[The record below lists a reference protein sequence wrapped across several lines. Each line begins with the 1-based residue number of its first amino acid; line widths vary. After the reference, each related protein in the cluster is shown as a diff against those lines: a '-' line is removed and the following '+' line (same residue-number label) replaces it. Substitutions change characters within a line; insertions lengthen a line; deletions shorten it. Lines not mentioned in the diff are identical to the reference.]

1 MRKSKTKDSKYP
13 EDDRDLKVYEDWEAG
28 PAHYDFRNKKRFDNR
43 SVREREGYRHPTL
56 PALLLLSEGRKT
68 SGIVI
73 CIAFQIPS
81 ECRASDGQNRSVPSA
96 RL

>member
-43 SVREREGYRHPTL
+43 SVKEREGYRHPTL
-56 PALLLLSEGRKT
+56 SALLIGQSLEAGLLEVSRMLNKRRL
-68 SGIVI
+68 S
-73 CIAFQIPS
+73 S
-81 ECRASDGQNRSVPSA
+81 ECE
-96 RL
+96 